1 MPLRA
6 VANTL
11 GVDTQEIQW
20 DEKTQTIT
28 IVYNQK
34 TISCT
39 IGSNVLTVNGVIS
52 EMDTAPIISNGVT
65 FLPLRPLLNA
75 FGITDVNWDDTTATV
90 SYEAEKPALE
100 NI

>member
-1 MPLRA
+1 M
-6 VANTL
+6 
-11 GVDTQEIQW
+11 
-20 DEKTQTIT
+20 
-28 IVYNQK
+28 
-34 TISCT
+34 
-39 IGSNVLTVNGVIS
+39 LTVNGVIS